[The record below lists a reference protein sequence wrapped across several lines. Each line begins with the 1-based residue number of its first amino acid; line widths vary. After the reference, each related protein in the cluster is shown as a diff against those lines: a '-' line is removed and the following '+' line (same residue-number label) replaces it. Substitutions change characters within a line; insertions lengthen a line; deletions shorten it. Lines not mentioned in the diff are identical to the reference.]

1 MPLGRHT
8 ILTLAG
14 GLVCAAQ
21 LGAQQPTGTIRG
33 RVTDN
38 ATQQPISA
46 VTVTVGSR
54 AAQTQADGRYLI
66 AGVPAGT
73 ETLRARIIGYASA
86 SQPVTVA
93 GGDTV
98 VVDLALNAQ
107 AVGLSEIVVT
117 GYGTQR
123 AGNITGAVTQVSS
136 TEFNTGRVITP
147 QALIQ
152 GKVAGVQVVDNNEPG
167 GGLKI
172 RIRGATS
179 VNASSDPLYVI
190 DGMPVTST
198 LSAGRDSLSR
208 DALNF
213 LNPDDIESITVLKDA
228 SAAAIYGANAANGV
242 VLITTKKSRQHG
254 PEIQVST
261 SMSSSSVTRLPT
273 VLNASEF
280 RAAVNAQAP
289 ARSASLGNANTNWF
303 DLIDRSG
310 FGQQHDVVVSGVGQS
325 SNYRFSVGY
334 LNQDGIIRSSSTE
347 RLSLGMSYEQ
357 LLLNDNLV
365 VKTNVRGARSSEQ
378 FQAGDVLGNA
388 VAMAPTQPVL
398 DPTNPTGYWDWPT
411 TGASASNPVGSL
423 NRSLSQ
429 GTTWRSIG
437 NLQGAYHLPFLKSL
451 TANVN
456 LGYDLTQAN
465 TQTFIPNDL
474 AAQIRQGQGLLSL
487 SNRNQTSLVGESYLN
502 YSAPI
507 IAVPGNIDL
516 TAGYSYST
524 SHSENPFFQETG
536 LPTNLLGINGV
547 VVDSTSV
554 VQNSN
559 NVVDYKLISF
569 FGRFNYNLNDRY
581 LLAASVRHD
590 GSSRFGPGHQW
601 GTFPSVSLA
610 WRVSQEGF
618 LRNVAALSDLK
629 IRASWAK
636 TGNQAFG
643 DYLQYPTYAYSN
655 GQAQYYFGG
664 QFIPT
669 IRPGA
674 VDPDIHWES
683 TKSYNVGVDYAL
695 FGQRISGALDWY
707 TKTTSDLI
715 FTVPVPAGTN
725 FTNLVTTNVGTMRNR
740 GIELSVNAKILEP
753 RAAEGL
759 GWAAGFTIS
768 HNGNEL
774 LSINPSH
781 SVSQINVGPIGGG
794 TGNTIQ
800 VLMPGQPINS
810 FFVCQQFY
818 QNGRPV
824 QNTYV
829 PLVQNAA
836 GDSTVR
842 GCTNDLRPFHSPSP
856 TVELGHSSYF
866 TFHKFDLSFTL
877 RAQLGSYVYNNVAAS
892 NGSFQNITSGN
903 VTPTNMDASVL
914 QTGFT
919 APQYLSDYYVQKASF
934 LRMDNITLGCSFQY
948 GGRPWRAYA
957 TVQNAFTITGY
968 DGVDP
973 TAGLNGLDNNIYP
986 RSRTLTGGLSVR
998 F

>member
-1 MPLGRHT
+1 MKRAECVIGALVAVLWMAPLS
-8 ILTLAG
+8 
-14 GLVCAAQ
+14 
-21 LGAQQPTGTIRG
+21 AQQPTGTIRG
-33 RVTDN
+33 HVTDG
-38 ATQQPISA
+38 ATHQPLSG
-46 VTVTVGSR
+46 VTVAVGSR
-54 AAQTQADGRYLI
+54 GALTQADGRYLI
-66 AGVPAGT
+66 TGVPAGT
-73 ETLRARIIGYASA
+73 DTLRTRMIGYASA
-86 SQPVTVA
+86 KQSVTVV

-98 VVDLALNAQ
+98 GVDLALSPQ

-123 AGNITGAVTQVSS
+123 VGNITGAVARVSS
-136 TEFNTGRVITP
+136 AEFNTGRIITP

-152 GKVAGVQVVDNNEPG
+152 GKVAGVRVVDNNEPG

-190 DGMPVTST
+190 DGMPVTSV

-208 DALNF
+208 DPLNF
-213 LNPDDIESITVLKDA
+213 LSPDDIESITVLKDA

-261 SMSSSSVTRLPT
+261 SISSSSVTRLPS
-273 VLNASEF
+273 VLDAGEF
-280 RAAVNAQAP
+280 RAAVTAQAP
-289 ARSASLGNANTNWF
+289 AKSASLGNANTNWF
-303 DLIDRSG
+303 DLVDRSG

-357 LLLNDNLV
+357 LLLNDNLDI
-365 VKTNVRGARSSEQ
+365 KTNVRGARASER

-388 VAMAPTQPVL
+388 VAMAPTQPVY
-398 DPTNPTGYWDWPT
+398 DATNQTGYWDWPT
-411 TGASASNPVGSL
+411 TGASASNPVASL
-423 NRSLSQ
+423 NRSVSQ
-429 GTTWRSIG
+429 GTTWRSVG
-437 NLQGAYHLPFLKSL
+437 NMQGAYHLPFLRSL

-487 SNRNQTSLVGESYLN
+487 SNRNQTSLVSEWYLN

-507 IAVPGNIDL
+507 LAVPGNIDL

-524 SHSENPFFQETG
+524 SHSESPFFQETG
-536 LPTNLLGINGV
+536 LPSNLLGINGV
-547 VVDSTSV
+547 SVGPNSV

-559 NVVDYKLISF
+559 YVVDYKLISF

-610 WRVSQEGF
+610 WRISQEPF
-618 LRNVAALSDLK
+618 LRSVTAVSDLK

-643 DYLQYPTYAYSN
+643 DYLQYPTYTYSN
-655 GQAQYYFGG
+655 GLAQYYFGG

-695 FGQRISGALDWY
+695 FGERISGAFDWY
-707 TKTTSDLI
+707 TKNTSDLI

-740 GIELSVNAKILEP
+740 GIEFSVNARVLEP
-753 RAAEGL
+753 RAEGL
-759 GWAAGFTIS
+759 GWTAGFTVS

-774 LSINPSH
+774 LSINPNH

-800 VLMPGQPINS
+800 VLMPGHPINS
-810 FFVCQQFY
+810 FFVCQQVY
-818 QNGRPV
+818 QNGTPV
-824 QNTYV
+824 ENTYL

-836 GDSTVR
+836 GDSTVQ
-842 GCTNDLRPFHSPSP
+842 GCTNDLRPFHSPWP

-892 NGSFQNITSGN
+892 NGSYQNITSGN

-914 QTGFT
+914 KTGFT
-919 APQYLSDYYVQKASF
+919 APQFLSDFYVQDASF

-986 RSRTLTGGLSVR
+986 RSRTVTGGLSVR

>member
-1 MPLGRHT
+1 MKRAECVIGAL
-8 ILTLAG
+8 LAV
-14 GLVCAAQ
+14 LWLAP

-33 RVTDN
+33 HVSDG
-38 ATQQPISA
+38 ATHQPLSG
-46 VTVTVGSR
+46 VTVAVGSR
-54 AAQTQADGRYLI
+54 GALSQADGRYLI
-66 AGVPAGT
+66 TGVPAGT
-73 ETLRARIIGYASA
+73 DTVRTRMIGYAPARQS
-86 SQPVTVA
+86 VTVV

-98 VVDLALNAQ
+98 VVDLALSPQ

-123 AGNITGAVTQVSS
+123 VGNITGAVARVSS
-136 TEFNTGRVITP
+136 AEFNTGRIVTP

-190 DGMPVTST
+190 DGMPVSST

-208 DALNF
+208 DPLNF
-213 LNPDDIESITVLKDA
+213 LSPDDIESITVLKDA

-261 SMSSSSVTRLPT
+261 SISSSSVTRLPS
-273 VLNASEF
+273 VLDAGEF
-280 RAAVNAQAP
+280 RAAVTAQAP
-289 ARSASLGNANTNWF
+289 AKSASLGNANTNWF
-303 DLIDRSG
+303 DLVDRSG

-357 LLLNDNLV
+357 LLLNDNLDI
-365 VKTNVRGARSSEQ
+365 KTNVRGARSSER

-388 VAMAPTQPVL
+388 VAMAPTQPVYDL
-398 DPTNPTGYWDWPT
+398 TNPTGYWDWPT
-411 TGASASNPVGSL
+411 TGASASNPVASL
-423 NRSLSQ
+423 NRSVSQ
-429 GTTWRSIG
+429 GTTWRSVG
-437 NLQGAYHLPFLKSL
+437 NMQGAYHLPFLRSF

-487 SNRNQTSLVGESYLN
+487 SNRNQTSLVSEWYLN

-507 IAVPGNIDL
+507 LAVPGNIDL

-524 SHSENPFFQETG
+524 SHSESPFFQETG
-536 LPTNLLGINGV
+536 LPSNLLGINGV
-547 VVDSTSV
+547 SVGPNSV

-559 NVVDYKLISF
+559 YVVDYKLISF

-610 WRVSQEGF
+610 WRISQEPF
-618 LRNVAALSDLK
+618 LRSVTALSDLK

-643 DYLQYPTYAYSN
+643 DYLQYPTYTYSN
-655 GQAQYYFGG
+655 GLAQYYFGG

-683 TKSYNVGVDYAL
+683 TESYNVGADYAL
-695 FGQRISGALDWY
+695 FGERISGALDWY
-707 TKTTSDLI
+707 TKNTSDLI

-740 GIELSVNAKILEP
+740 GIEFSVNARVLEP
-753 RAAEGL
+753 RAEGL
-759 GWAAGFTIS
+759 GWTAGFTVS

-774 LSINPSH
+774 LSINPNH

-800 VLMPGQPINS
+800 VLMPGHPINS
-810 FFVCQQFY
+810 FFVCQQLY
-818 QNGRPV
+818 QSGKPV
-824 QNTYV
+824 ENTYL

-836 GDSTVR
+836 GDSTVQ
-842 GCTNDLRPFHSPSP
+842 GCTNDLRPFHSPWP

-892 NGSFQNITSGN
+892 NGSYQNITSGN

-914 QTGFT
+914 NTGFT
-919 APQYLSDYYVQKASF
+919 APQFLSDYYVQDASF
-934 LRMDNITLGCSFQY
+934 LRMDNITLGCNFQY

-968 DGVDP
+968 SGVDP

-986 RSRTLTGGLSVR
+986 RSRTFSGGLSVR

>member
-1 MPLGRHT
+1 MLLGRQF
-8 ILTLAG
+8 ILALAG
-14 GLVCAAQ
+14 GLCCGAQ
-21 LGAQQPTGTIRG
+21 LGAQQATGTIRG
-33 RVTDN
+33 RVMDE
-38 ATQQPISA
+38 ATQQPLSG
-46 VTVTVGSR
+46 VTVAVGSR
-54 AAQTQADGRYLI
+54 GSLTQADGRYVI
-66 AGVPAGT
+66 SGVRAGT
-73 ETLRARIIGYASA
+73 DTLRTRMIGYAPA
-86 SQPVTVA
+86 KRAVTVV

-98 VVDLALNAQ
+98 VVDVALSPQ
-107 AVGLSEIVVT
+107 AVGLSEVVVT
-117 GYGTQR
+117 GYGVQR

-136 TEFNTGRVITP
+136 TEFNTGRIVTP

-190 DGMPVTST
+190 DGMPVTSV

-213 LNPDDIESITVLKDA
+213 LNPDDIESVTVLKDA

-254 PEIQVST
+254 PEIQFST
-261 SMSSSSVTRLPT
+261 SISSSSVTRLPSL
-273 VLNASEF
+273 LNASDF
-280 RAAVNAQAP
+280 RAAVAAQAP
-289 ARSASLGNANTNWF
+289 ARSASLGSANTNWF
-303 DLIDRSG
+303 DLIDRTG
-310 FGQQHDVVVSGVGQS
+310 FGQQHDVVVSGVGQN

-334 LNQDGIIRSSSTE
+334 LNQDGIIQTSSTE
-347 RLSLGMSYEQ
+347 RLSLGVSYEQ
-357 LLLNDNLV
+357 ILLNDNLSI
-365 VKTNVRGARSSEQ
+365 KTNLRGARSSDH
-378 FQAGDVLGNA
+378 FHAGDVLGNA
-388 VAMAPTQPVL
+388 VGMAPTQPVY
-398 DPTNPTGYWDWPT
+398 DPTNATGYWDWPT
-411 TGASASNPVGSL
+411 TGASASNPVASL
-423 NRSLSQ
+423 NRSVSQ
-429 GTTWRSIG
+429 GSTWRSVG
-437 NLQGAYHLPFLKSL
+437 NLQGAYHLPFLRSL
-451 TANVN
+451 TANLN

-474 AAQIRQGQGLLSL
+474 AAQIRQGQGFLSL
-487 SNRNQTSLVGESYLN
+487 SNRNQTSLVSEAYLN

-507 IAVPGNIDL
+507 NALPGNIDL
-516 TAGYSYST
+516 TAGYSYSN
-524 SHSENPFFQETG
+524 SHAESPYFQETR

-559 NVVDYKLISF
+559 YVADYKLISF

-581 LLAASVRHD
+581 LLAGSLRHD

-610 WRVSQEGF
+610 WRISQEPF
-618 LRNVAALSDLK
+618 LRSVTALSDLK

-643 DYLQYPTYAYSN
+643 DYLQYPTYTFSN

-695 FGQRISGALDWY
+695 FGQRISGAIDWY
-707 TKTTSDLI
+707 TKNTSDLI
-715 FTVPVPAGTN
+715 FTVPVAAGTN

-740 GIELSVNAKILEP
+740 GIEFSVNAKVLEP
-753 RAAEGL
+753 RAEGL
-759 GWAAGFTIS
+759 GWTAGFTIS

-774 LSINPSH
+774 LSINPNH

-794 TGNTIQ
+794 TGNTIE
-800 VLMPGQPINS
+800 VLMPGHPINS
-810 FFVCQQFY
+810 FFVCQQVY
-818 QNGRPV
+818 QSGKPV

-836 GDSTVR
+836 GDSTVQ
-842 GCTNDLRPFHSPSP
+842 GCTNDLRPFHSPWP

-892 NGSFQNITSGN
+892 NGSYQNITTGN

-919 APQYLSDYYVQKASF
+919 APQYLSDYYVQDASF
-934 LRMDNITLGCSFQY
+934 LRMDNITLGCNFQY
-948 GGRPWRAYA
+948 GGRAWRAYA

-968 DGVDP
+968 SGVDP

-986 RSRTLTGGLSVR
+986 RSRTFTGGLSVR